1 MLVLEAVEH
10 ARLYEAMPRFVRV
23 VNGLEFEEDEDVVR
37 VVDVSEDSLHLRL
50 FARTRPILI
59 EHRPPGVVVADV
71 DSGDDERS
79 HWPLLSLR
87 SSIVAMPRDY
97 LARRRRWVP
106 PRGMR
111 TPRRLKTARNSGQA
125 AR

>member
-1 MLVLEAVEH
+1 
-10 ARLYEAMPRFVRV
+10 MPRFVRV
-23 VNGLEFEEDEDVVR
+23 VNGLELEEDEDVVR

-97 LARRRRWVP
+97 LGAPKKVRSAE
-106 PRGMR
+106 GMR